1 MWHLYFYIS
10 CLILKASFHTSP
22 RLSSTVKYVQRF
34 FFFKIKHYTYEITQF
49 PFMEILFSIYGN
61 DATVIMHL
69 DWFLMLTSCILWL
82 IVEVT
87 FYTADVLLKFSTVY
101 PLSANWGIVI
111 KWINKRNYWYVK
123 LVHFIMEV
131 MLKSF
136 EYILDQLRLNC
147 KFLVLAL
154 PRIQAQWINK

>member
-1 MWHLYFYIS
+1 MGVYSTLPPPPSPYLLSTMVFPVSCISLKMWHLYFYIS

-101 PLSANWGIVI
+101 LLSANWGILI
-111 KWINKRNYWYVK
+111 K
-123 LVHFIMEV
+123 
-131 MLKSF
+131 
-136 EYILDQLRLNC
+136 
-147 KFLVLAL
+147 
-154 PRIQAQWINK
+154 